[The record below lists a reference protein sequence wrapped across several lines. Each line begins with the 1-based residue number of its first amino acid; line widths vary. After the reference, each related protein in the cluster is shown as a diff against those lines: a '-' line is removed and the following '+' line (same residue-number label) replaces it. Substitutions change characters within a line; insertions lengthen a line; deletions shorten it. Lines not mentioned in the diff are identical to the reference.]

1 MSGLDNISV
10 LLVEDSPQV
19 RSLFVSVLTQLGV
32 GNIVRATEGGEAIR
46 LIKQIRYDS
55 HSIGVS
61 SIDLVISDWVM
72 DPIDGATLLR
82 WIRRHKESP
91 DRFLPFMMV
100 SAYSEKH
107 RVQTALDLGVNEF
120 LAKPFSVASVL
131 QHLFA
136 VIQDNR
142 RYVRTNTFFGPDRR
156 RHLNSVDEDRRFV
169 HNTQEDAI
177 DKGIRYYSRPRNL
190 RLKAGGNTEFD
201 AGRILKIQE
210 ELDSWS
216 DDFVQWTVEYIENL
230 KRLLAAATNKAPED
244 RRRDFNRINSIA
256 HELRGQ
262 GGIFGYPLVSSVAKS
277 LFELTKDTLDRS
289 DGCLHLIKNHTET
302 LQIVLRDEV
311 RGDGGAIGLKI
322 VKAMRLANAKFLR
335 ERQDISLVGRDFIQS
350 NR

>member
-1 MSGLDNISV
+1 MSGLEKISV

-19 RSLFVSVLTQLGV
+19 RSLLVSVLTQLGV
-32 GNIVRATEGGEAIR
+32 GRIVRAPEGAEAIR
-46 LIKQIRYDS
+46 LLKQLQVDP
-55 HSIGVS
+55 HSIGAS

-82 WIRRHKESP
+82 WIRRHRESP
-91 DRFLPFMMV
+91 DRFLPFIML
-100 SAYSEKH
+100 SAYSEWH
-107 RVQTALDLGVNEF
+107 RVQTARELGVNEF

-131 QHLFA
+131 QHILA

-142 RYVRTNTFFGPDRR
+142 NYVRTNTFFGPDRR
-156 RHLNSVDEDRRFV
+156 RNEKAVSSNRRTM
-169 HNTQEDAI
+169 HTSDTDAI
-177 DKGIRYYSRPRNL
+177 DKGIRFYRPPRRL
-190 RLKAGGNTEFD
+190 RTKTGADIGIDVN
-201 AGRILKIQE
+201 RIANIQK

-216 DDFVQWTVEYIENL
+216 DDFIKWTVGYIESL
-230 KRLLAAATNKAPED
+230 KKIMASASMKDPSN
-244 RRRDFNRINSIA
+244 RRNDFTRINQIA

-289 DGCLHLIKNHTET
+289 DECLALIKNHMET

-311 RGDGGAIGLKI
+311 RGDGGAVGMEIL
-322 VKAMRLANAKFLR
+322 KAMRIANDKFLKER
-335 ERQDISLVGRDFIQS
+335 ENISLVGRDFLQS